1 MLGGERE
8 TSRLELMNLDV
19 TADVTLPRLTSSV
32 RTRDRF
38 ATTALA
44 SLVLASLASAVTAT
58 GALVADD
65 AGVTPKAYHAML
77 IAAGLAM
84 LFRGSIPRPRTELVL
99 YFGVTLSATLL
110 AYLAHE
116 PRMGAIKLLIAM
128 YVALVAAAIGR

>member
-44 SLVLASLASAVTAT
+44 ALVLASLASAVTAT
-58 GALVADD
+58 GAL
-65 AGVTPKAYHAML
+65 
-77 IAAGLAM
+77 
-84 LFRGSIPRPRTELVL
+84 
-99 YFGVTLSATLL
+99 
-110 AYLAHE
+110 
-116 PRMGAIKLLIAM
+116 
-128 YVALVAAAIGR
+128 